1 MLYDDAIKILN
12 RHIFEGEKRNL
23 IKKLASNP
31 ERYIGVFR
39 PTKPR
44 GKLVQNLFQSH
55 EIRFGDALEY
65 LLRELIAELGFSN
78 LDRSLPM
85 DDRNTLYIDQ
95 YFMEGKQYYF
105 VEQKIRD
112 DHDSTKKHGQIK
124 NFEAKLNLLNKRHL
138 NNLIGIMY
146 FIDPSLSKNKK
157 FYLEELNRLKE
168 VYQNELF
175 LFYGQEFFEFIN
187 HPKLW
192 TEIIEWIKQWKTSLP
207 DFPDI
212 DFDLSPSESFE
223 EIKTLRPLYW
233 RKMISNEGIWKDG
246 IIRVL
251 FSKGTT
257 LKLLFGYFSQQQIS
271 EYNDLAKPLL
281 ERINTYYYKL

>member
-1 MLYDDAIKILN
+1 MLYNDAIKILN

-31 ERYIGVFR
+31 ERYIGIFR

-55 EIRFGDALEY
+55 EIRFGVALEY
-65 LLRELIAELGFSN
+65 LLRELIAEIGFSN
-78 LDRSLPM
+78 LDRNLTI
-85 DDRNTLYIDQ
+85 DDRNTLSIDQ
-95 YFMEGKQYYF
+95 YFTEGKQYYF

-124 NFEAKLNLLNKRHL
+124 NFEAKLDLLYKKHQNK
-138 NNLIGIMY
+138 LIGIMY
-146 FIDPSLSKNKK
+146 FIDPTLSKNKK
-157 FYLEELNRLKE
+157 FYLEELNKLKE
-168 VYQNELF
+168 IYHNELF
-175 LFYGQEFFEFIN
+175 LIYGQDFFEFIN

-192 TEIIEWIKQWKTSLP
+192 TELIEWIKQWKTSLP

-233 RKMISNEGIWKDG
+233 RKMIANESIWKDG
-246 IIRVL
+246 IIRVI

-257 LKLLFGYFSQQQIS
+257 LELLFGYFSQQKTS
-271 EYNDLAKPLL
+271 EFQDLAKSLL
-281 ERINTYYYKL
+281 ERINTYYY